1 MLKTGIMEIN
11 MQPTKIE
18 ISHKTIIFTV
28 IFLVLL
34 WFLYQIRQLV
44 LFIFI
49 SLLLTFVLE
58 PAVEAIEKLKIPRVL
73 AIILIYLFLFSIIG
87 IVLAGVVPPLID
99 QTSVLISR
107 LPTFLQQV
115 GFSKIDQNVINN
127 QISQLGSIPVNL
139 VKFII
144 GIFSNIA
151 TVLILAVFTFYFL
164 QERKKL
170 DDYLAKYFTKE
181 ERARIKK
188 VITKIEKRLGN
199 WIRGA
204 LTLMTVVGVS
214 SYFGFR
220 LLGIEFALPLAIL
233 SGLLEIIPNI
243 GPTMAAVPAV
253 IAGLSISS
261 VHGLATLSWCFLV
274 QQIENN
280 FIVPKVMQ
288 KTAGVSPLV
297 TLISLGVGF
306 RVAGIAGAVLA
317 VPIVLTLEVI
327 VSEFLSPELRKP

>member
-1 MLKTGIMEIN
+1 MIKID

-18 ISHKTIIFTV
+18 ISHKTIIFSV
-28 IFLVLL
+28 LFLLFL
-34 WFLYQIRQLV
+34 WFLYQIRQL
-44 LFIFI
+44 LLLIFI
-49 SLLLTFVLE
+49 SLLLMFVLE
-58 PAVEAIEKLKIPRVL
+58 PLVETVEKLKIPRWL
-73 AIILIYLFLFSIIG
+73 AIIFIYFSLIFVII
-87 IVLAGVVPPLID
+87 VALAGIVPPLVD
-99 QTSVLISR
+99 QTSGLISR
-107 LPTFLQQV
+107 LPTFLEQV
-115 GFSKIDQNVINN
+115 GLSRIDQAVINS

-170 DDYLAKYFTKE
+170 DDYLAKYFVKE
-181 ERARIKK
+181 EREKIRR

-204 LTLMTVVGVS
+204 LTLMTVVGVL

-220 LLGIEFALPLAIL
+220 LLGIEYALPLAIL
-233 SGLLEIIPNI
+233 AGLLEIIPNI
-243 GPTMAAVPAV
+243 GPTVAAVPAV
-253 IAGLSISS
+253 IAGLAISS
-261 VHGLATLSWCFLV
+261 VHGLATLAWCFLV
-274 QQIENN
+274 QQAENN

-288 KTAGVSPLV
+288 TAVGISPLV
-297 TLISLGVGF
+297 TLISLGIGF
-306 RVAGIAGAVLA
+306 RMAGIAGAVLA

-327 VSEFLSPELRKP
+327 VLEILNKA